1 MSKNRIIRFKY
12 TDYTLKCRKQ
22 VSKHTEL
29 DTVGTTDIS
38 TMINMMISRGELDKF
53 LREKSYEAL
62 RNYSSSDVTDEEISI
77 LNLKHLDKVDV
88 NTQYNK
94 LRARVLKTIEDI
106 KKSKD
111 NTPGATAP
119 GATAPGASAPG
130 VTAPGATAP
139 GATAPGAAAPG

>member
-1 MSKNRIIRFKY
+1 MSKNRIIKFKY
-12 TDYTLKCRKQ
+12 TDYILNCRKQ
-22 VSKHTEL
+22 VCKHTEL

-53 LREKSYEAL
+53 MREKSLEAL
-62 RNYSSSDVTDEEISI
+62 RSQINADITDEEISI

-94 LRARVLKTIEDI
+94 LRARFLQTVENL

-111 NTPGATAP
+111 AASGATASGP
-119 GATAPGASAPG
+119 AVDNTNPAVDNTNP
-130 VTAPGATAP
+130 V
-139 GATAPGAAAPG
+139 

>member
-12 TDYTLKCRKQ
+12 TDYQLNCRKQ
-22 VSKHTEL
+22 VNKHTEL

-53 LREKSYEAL
+53 MREKSLEAL
-62 RNYSSSDVTDEEISI
+62 RSQINADITDEEISI

-94 LRARVLKTIEDI
+94 LRVRFLQTVENL

-111 NTPGATAP
+111 AAP
-119 GATAPGASAPG
+119 GA
-130 VTAPGATAP
+130 TAPGATAP
-139 GATAPGAAAPG
+139 GATAPGATAPGATAPA